1 MKKKLIEFTG
11 TVQSRG
17 QEGRKTIEI
26 PSEVRTDVD
35 VGDPVKVTIRKLS

>member
-1 MKKKLIEFTG
+1 MGKPIEFNG

-26 PSEVRTDVD
+26 PSDVRCDFE
-35 VGDPVKVTIRKLS
+35 VGDPVRVSIKKLT

>member
-1 MKKKLIEFTG
+1 MGKVVEFTG

-26 PSEVRTDVD
+26 PSEIRKDFKI
-35 VGDPVKVTIRKLS
+35 GDPVRVTIRELS

>member
-1 MKKKLIEFTG
+1 MGKLIEFTG

-26 PSEVRTDVD
+26 PSEVRKEVK

>member
-1 MKKKLIEFTG
+1 MGKPIEFTG

-26 PSEVRTDVD
+26 PSEVRNEVK

>member
-1 MKKKLIEFTG
+1 VGKLIEFTG
-11 TVQSRG
+11 TIQSRG

-26 PSEVRTDVD
+26 PSEVRKELK